1 MQKSDLLF
9 AAWRSLCPRHR
20 YQEEKRDMGW
30 FTRKKEDKSTVRGDA
45 GRRKPAVSDSMTE
58 PQPPAAVR
66 SEPDSTRP
74 GIERKVPNELADFFL
89 VMEDHLTEVE
99 REDVAEIVARLRQP
113 PPILERVTRG
123 LDDPEALAE
132 AVKSNPALTADILR
146 TVNSAAFALSAPI
159 SSIQHAITY
168 LGTSLVKGLVLQ
180 STVNRVMEFEHTSQ
194 QDAYMRLWRS
204 SYVASTTALML
215 GQHLG
220 MAHPS
225 ILSTRSLLANLG
237 DLALLSAR
245 ADMAGLYAP
254 KATLFSRAKA
264 QQDDLMAN
272 AAVISGMLVEQW
284 GLPEALIRGLQ
295 HGYIPMALPP
305 AQHPDIDGDLAAAVI
320 CYVAERIGDQVAF
333 HGITDIGD
341 VDLAAQEAL
350 EYFYLPDYLMASDMP
365 GIQTALGDAA
375 VRRRV
380 NHLISTLGRD

>member
-1 MQKSDLLF
+1 
-9 AAWRSLCPRHR
+9 
-20 YQEEKRDMGW
+20 MGW
-30 FTRKKEDKSTVRGDA
+30 FTRSKGDKGGARDDVA
-45 GRRKPAVSDSMTE
+45 QRKPAVTE
-58 PQPPAAVR
+58 SR
-66 SEPDSTRP
+66 SAPLPSGGNSEADAPSIDV
-74 GIERKVPNELADFFL
+74 ERKVPNELADFFL

-113 PPILERVTRG
+113 PPILERVTKG
-123 LDDPEALAE
+123 LDDPEELTE

-180 STVNRVMEFEHTSQ
+180 STVNRVMEFEHASQ
-194 QDAYMRLWRS
+194 QDSYMRLWRS

-220 MAHPS
+220 VAHPS

-245 ADMAGLYAP
+245 ADMAGLYAK
-254 KATLFSRAKA
+254 KATLFARAKA
-264 QQDDLMAN
+264 QQDELMAN
-272 AAVISGMLVEQW
+272 AAVISGMLAEQW
-284 GLPEALIRGLQ
+284 ALPEALINGLR

-305 AQHPDIDGDLAAAVI
+305 EEHPDADGDLASAVI

-333 HGITDIGD
+333 HGVTDIGD
-341 VDLAAQEAL
+341 VDLAAQDAL
-350 EYFYLPDYLMASDMP
+350 EYFYLPDYLRASSLP
-365 GIQTALGDAA
+365 RLQSALADAA

-380 NHLISTLGRD
+380 NHLVSTLGKD